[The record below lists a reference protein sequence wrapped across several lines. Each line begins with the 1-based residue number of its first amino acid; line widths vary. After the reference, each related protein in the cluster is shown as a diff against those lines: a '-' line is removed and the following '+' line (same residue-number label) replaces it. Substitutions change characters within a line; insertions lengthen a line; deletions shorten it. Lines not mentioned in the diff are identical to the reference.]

1 MIRSGRRVLVFSAHA
16 ADFCSR
22 AGGAILRF
30 VDAGCD
36 VKVYDMTYGE
46 KCESPLLWNEN
57 PAITVDEVK
66 EIRRGEIEAA
76 AGVLGVSIECFDFDD
91 SPLILGPDRRAR
103 VLEVIRAFEPDL
115 VLCHWIND
123 YLHPDHVEATN
134 AVIWASRYCFRPGI
148 KTDHPPCPAPE
159 IVCYEPI
166 AGIGPVVGYVPN
178 LYVDIT
184 EVWERKVEAL
194 RALATQPEL
203 PERYGTIGRYRAIEA
218 QICANL
224 KASEVAEAFVRLG
237 TEAAP

>member
-1 MIRSGRRVLVFSAHA
+1 MIRPDRRVLVFSAHA

-22 AGGAILRF
+22 SGGAILRF

-36 VKVYDMTYGE
+36 VKIYDMTYGE

-57 PAITVDEVK
+57 PEITLDEVK
-66 EIRRGEIEAA
+66 SIRKAEIEAA
-76 AGVLGVSIECFDFDD
+76 AAVLGVPIECLDYDD
-91 SPLILGPDRRAR
+91 SPLLVGPERRAEL
-103 VLEVIRAFEPDL
+103 LEVIRAFKPDL

-123 YLHPDHVEATN
+123 YLHPDHVEAVN
-134 AVIWASRYCFRPGI
+134 AVVWASRYCFRPGI

-166 AGIGPVVGYVPN
+166 AGIGPVVGYTPN

-184 EVWERKVEAL
+184 NVWERKAEAL
-194 RALATQPEL
+194 RALASQPEL
-203 PERYGTIGRYRAIEA
+203 PERYEIIGRYRALEA
-218 QICANL
+218 QITANM
-224 KASEVAEAFVRLG
+224 KQSQVAEAFVRLG

>member
-1 MIRSGRRVLVFSAHA
+1 MIRSDRRVLVFSAHA

-30 VDAGCD
+30 VDAGST
-36 VKVYDMTYGE
+36 VKTVDLTYGE

-57 PAITVDEVK
+57 QDISVEEVK
-66 EIRRGEIEAA
+66 DIRREEIQAA
-76 AGVLGVSIECFDFDD
+76 ADVLGAPIECLDYDD
-91 SPLILGPDRRAR
+91 SPLLVGPERRAQL
-103 VLEVIRAFEPDL
+103 LEVIRGFQPDL

-123 YLHPDHVEATN
+123 YLHPDHVEAVN

-166 AGIGPVVGYVPN
+166 AGISPVAKFYPN

-184 EVWERKVEAL
+184 GVWERKAEAL
-194 RALATQPEL
+194 RMLASQPEL
-203 PERYGTIGRYRAIEA
+203 PGRYEIIGRYRALEA
-218 QICANL
+218 QITANM
-224 KASEVAEAFVRLG
+224 KQSEVAEAFCRLG